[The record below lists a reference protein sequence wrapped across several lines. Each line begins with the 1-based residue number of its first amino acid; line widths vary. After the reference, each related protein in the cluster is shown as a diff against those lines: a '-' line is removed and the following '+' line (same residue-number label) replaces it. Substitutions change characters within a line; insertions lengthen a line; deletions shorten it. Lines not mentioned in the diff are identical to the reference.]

1 MGFKSFRLNVS
12 VRCLVLACFLLLLF
26 YLLTRTEL
34 YATSALVL
42 VVAAYQIYAL
52 IHFVEKTNR
61 ELTRFLLAIRYGD
74 FTQSFS
80 SRGRGRSF
88 DELNT
93 AFSKVVDHLQKIRE
107 EKEEQSLYL
116 QTVIQH
122 VGVGLIAF
130 TPEGSVTLINN
141 AAKRILGVNQL
152 VELRSLGRIS
162 GELVEVLMKLSSGQ
176 KSLVK
181 LEVRGEAVQLIVYA
195 TEQKLRGQSQMLI
208 SIQNIQSELD
218 EKEMEAWQRLVRV
231 LTHEIMN
238 SLTPISSL
246 ASTVNGMLRPGT
258 PDGVSQGRLSAETMR
273 DVTGAVETIE
283 KRSQGLLHF
292 VDAYRNLARIPRP
305 SFGII
310 AVADLFRRV
319 EQLMH
324 ERFSA
329 GRIALST
336 RVEPISLELTADPEL
351 IEQVLINLLSNA
363 AEALADRTDGA
374 IAVEGRMGER
384 GRVIIEVTDNG
395 PGIAKDVQER
405 IFIPFFTTKQN
416 GSGIG
421 LSLSR
426 QIMRL
431 HRGSISVSSDPAAKT
446 TFTLRF

>member
-52 IHFVEKTNR
+52 IHFVERTNR

-80 SRGRGRSF
+80 SKGRGRSF

-305 SFGII
+305 TFGII

>member
-93 AFSKVVDHLQKIRE
+93 AFSEVVDHLQKIRE

>member
-305 SFGII
+305 TFGII

>member
-93 AFSKVVDHLQKIRE
+93 AFSEVVDHLQKIRE

-305 SFGII
+305 TFGII

>member
-1 MGFKSFRLNVS
+1 MGFKSFRLNVT

-93 AFSKVVDHLQKIRE
+93 AFSEVVDHLQKIRE